1 MGNAT
6 NNSGFGFR
14 VLKTHPHSPAH
25 DAGIIPFLDFIVNIE
40 LSQSELKEAN
50 LSNIQSFFNTI
61 QANENK
67 EIHVTLFNIYDRQLR
82 KIKMVPHK
90 NWPEAD
96 SLLGVLLRYE
106 EYMTALERTYKVIQV
121 VPGSEAE
128 KLGFMEEYD
137 YVVGLTTYQY
147 KDLGEFIRLL
157 FKAEEVCVF
166 NVKESKLRFI
176 QMPKEKC
183 VLGCQFGEGI
193 LNQLPYK
200 KYELP
205 LIEEAPPK
213 QHEDIVDLTEETS
226 HTESQPQNL
235 NSAVS
240 AMKVIE
246 APPKKN
252 EIHPEHKSGIGLD
265 DHTEKKSYQEM
276 LKATSSKSTLEYI
289 HHKRS
294 EHLKKNGPAGGRF
307 LPKNPFQSPT
317 FKNVKEGETKENG
330 ENLGLGENQKENL
343 KEQTTK
349 ENPKENLKEEESKP
363 LKESKEPPKE
373 ILKDSRE
380 NSKEIQEKK
389 VDLSY
394 KEKETRKENQ
404 NMNNIQTNV
413 ENLKIDENSKQ
424 EKKIDEFYEESVE
437 NARFAKM
444 VMKYSYYCPK
454 LKDEYV
460 INSSDLMQMTVK
472 IEKN

>member
-25 DAGIIPFLDFIVNIE
+25 EAGIIPFLDFIVNIE

-128 KLGFMEEYD
+128 KLGFVEEYD

-166 NVKESKLRFI
+166 NVKESKLKFI
-176 QMPKEKC
+176 LMPKEKC

-200 KYELP
+200 RYELP
-205 LIEEAPPK
+205 LIEEVQHHK

-226 HTESQPQNL
+226 HSESQIQNL
-235 NSAVS
+235 NPAVS
-240 AMKVIE
+240 PVKVIE

-265 DHTEKKSYQEM
+265 DHAEKKNYQEM

-294 EHLKKNGPAGGRF
+294 EHLKKNGPPAGRF

-317 FKNVKEGETKENG
+317 FKNGNEGEKKENA
-330 ENLGLGENQKENL
+330 ENLGLGESQKENL
-343 KEQTTK
+343 KEQQMK
-349 ENPKENLKEEESKP
+349 ENPKENMKEESKP

-380 NSKEIQEKK
+380 NSKEIQENK
-389 VDLSY
+389 VDLPL
-394 KEKETRKENQ
+394 KEKENRKEND
-404 NMNNIQTNV
+404 NIQNNG
-413 ENLKIDENSKQ
+413 ENLKIDENLKQ
-424 EKKIDEFYEESVE
+424 EKKIEGNELNEESVE

-472 IEKN
+472 IE